1 MHELGPGSAGPPR
14 PSSDPVP
21 FARSED
27 VAHRRRVYTIQM
39 SIRMACFL
47 SIPFL
52 PGWWKM
58 VALVGAVALP
68 YIAVLMANDATI
80 ATSTEEAVPPA
91 SPDRLLTDGT
101 DDDAHRPGRAIV
113 VDEDGTV
120 HFLDEP
126 GDDGDGRTDGVDD
139 EHPGPPDED
148 GR

>member
-1 MHELGPGSAGPPR
+1 MPELGSGSAGPPR

-39 SIRMACFL
+39 SIRMVCFL

-58 VALVGAVALP
+58 VALVGAVLLP

-80 ATSTEEAVPPA
+80 ATSTEEPVTPA
-91 SPDRLLTDGT
+91 SHDRLLTAG
-101 DDDAHRPGRAIV
+101 DDEAPRPGRAIV

-120 HFLDEP
+120 HFLDEQ
-126 GDDGDGRTDGVDD
+126 DEDADGRTGDVDD
-139 EHPGPPDED
+139 EHPGPDED